1 MARPLES
8 GQNRDSVA
16 RMEMGDVT
24 HDQPAGS
31 SVSSSLPSRGQ
42 SRLHSRIGTAAL
54 FLIIVGLVA
63 LTVVQLERAARAEE
77 LSVLAGFGRELA
89 GALVAAFAVAAI
101 AVLVGRLRRQRH
113 EIAPREIE
121 QQAGPTINPLQLRS
135 ALDAIPD
142 PAWLKSLDG
151 RYLICNTPFQRCM
164 GLVEADIVNRTDYE
178 LVDKQLADFF
188 RESDEKV
195 LTAGEARAHEEW
207 LTFATTGYRGLFE
220 TIKAPMRD
228 PDGEVIGILG
238 IARDI
243 TTHYRAERTAKLS
256 KARLS
261 VALQATQIAIWDWD
275 IKRDRWYASRVYYTG
290 LGYPPQRNRGD
301 RDVWMERVHPEDRA
315 YVHGIVQKAM
325 QGDPAPYEYEARL
338 RHANGTY
345 RWMQVRGVVVDRNS
359 KGLATR
365 MLGVRQDIT
374 EKKSADERIRRLAHY
389 DTLTQLPNRTWLNEF
404 MPGTFSQ
411 ALIDGATLAVLV
423 VDLDNFKNIN
433 DTFGHGIG
441 DELLMEVAKRILTL
455 ARDQDVVARTGG
467 DTFVMVLT
475 GGQASQSIPTAQ
487 RLIELLS
494 APFRTGQLELMITS
508 SIGVALSPAHGV
520 DFETLFKC
528 ADHAMH
534 RAKQQGRHHY
544 VVFSEEMHI
553 RAARNL
559 ILEAEL
565 RHAIERGELQVHY
578 QPQLS
583 LTDGR
588 LTGVEALLRWHNP
601 NLGPVSPAEFIPIIE
616 DSGQILKIG
625 SWVLRQAV
633 NQLRDWLAQG
643 LPPLSLAVNLSSVQ
657 FRDPQLPALIRSVMD
672 EAGLHPRFLEL
683 ELTERVALDDP
694 GGAVAVMNELH
705 ELGVRIAIDDFGTG
719 YSSLNYLKRFRA
731 SQLKID
737 QSFVRG
743 VADDAEDQAIV
754 KAIIGLA
761 GSLSVGTIAEGVET
775 AEQLNFLKQHGCQQ
789 AQGFYFSPAIAGDQL
804 LTLARER
811 FSVAG

>member
-1 MARPLES
+1 MLFAARMALPLES
-8 GQNRDSVA
+8 RQNRASVA
-16 RMEMGDVT
+16 LVEMGAFT
-24 HDQPAGS
+24 HDQPVDS
-31 SVSSSLPSRGQ
+31 SVSSPFPFRGQ
-42 SRLHSRIGTAAL
+42 SRMHSRVHYVVLCLIMFGLAVLAA
-54 FLIIVGLVA
+54 VR
-63 LTVVQLERAARAEE
+63 LERAARANE
-77 LSVLAGFGRELA
+77 LSMLGGFGRELA
-89 GALVAAFAVAAI
+89 GAIIAAFVVSAI
-101 AVLVGRLRRQRH
+101 AVLLARRMRQR
-113 EIAPREIE
+113 RD
-121 QQAGPTINPLQLRS
+121 QLQLVA
-135 ALDAIPD
+135 ALNAIPD

-151 RYLICNTPFQRCM
+151 RYLICNAPFERYI
-164 GLVEADIVNRTDYE
+164 GAGAADIINRTDHE
-178 LVDKQLADFF
+178 LVDKRLADFF
-188 RESDEKV
+188 QESDREV
-195 LTAGEARAHEEW
+195 MASGEARAHEEW

-220 TIKAPMRD
+220 TIKAPMRN
-228 PDGEVIGILG
+228 PDGEIIGILG
-238 IARDI
+238 VAREI
-243 TTHYRAERTAKLS
+243 TTRYRAERAAKLS

-261 VALQATQIAIWDWD
+261 VALHASQIAIWDWD

-290 LGYPPQRNRGD
+290 LGYPPERRRGN
-301 RDVWMERVHPEDRA
+301 RDVWLERVHPEDRA
-315 YVHGIVQKAM
+315 FVEGIIQKAM

-338 RHANGTY
+338 RHADGTY
-345 RWMQVRGVVVDRNS
+345 RWMQVRGMVVDRNS
-359 KGLATR
+359 QGLATR
-365 MLGVRQDIT
+365 MLGIRQDIT
-374 EKKSADERIRRLAHY
+374 EKKAADERIRRLAHF
-389 DTLTQLPNRTWLNEF
+389 DTLTELPNRTWLSEF
-404 MPGTFSQ
+404 MPGAFAQ
-411 ALIDGATLAVLV
+411 ARIEGQTLAVLV
-423 VDLDNFKNIN
+423 VDVDHFKNIN

-441 DELLMEVAKRILTL
+441 DELLGEVAKRIVIL
-455 ARDQDVVARTGG
+455 AREQDVVARIGG
-467 DTFVMVLT
+467 DTFVLVLR
-475 GGQASQSIPTAQ
+475 GGKISQAIPTAQ
-487 RLIELLS
+487 RLIEILS
-494 APFRTGQLELMITS
+494 TPFRTGQLELMITS

-534 RAKQQGRHHY
+534 RAKQQGRSHY
-544 VVFSEEMHI
+544 VVFNEEMHI
-553 RAARNL
+553 RSARNL

-565 RHAIERGELQVHY
+565 RHAIARAELQVHY
-578 QPQLS
+578 QPQIS

-601 NLGPVSPAEFIPIIE
+601 TLGTVSPAEFIPIIE

-643 LPPLSLAVNLSSVQ
+643 MPPVSLAVNLSSVQ
-657 FRDPQLPALIRSVMD
+657 FRDPQLPELIRSVMD

-719 YSSLNYLKRFRA
+719 YSSLNYLKKFRA

-743 VADDAEDQAIV
+743 VADDPEDQAIV

-775 AEQLNFLKQHGCQQ
+775 AEQLEFLKQHGCQQ
-789 AQGFYFSPAIAGDQL
+789 AQGFYFSPAVTGEKL

-811 FSVAG
+811 FAGAL